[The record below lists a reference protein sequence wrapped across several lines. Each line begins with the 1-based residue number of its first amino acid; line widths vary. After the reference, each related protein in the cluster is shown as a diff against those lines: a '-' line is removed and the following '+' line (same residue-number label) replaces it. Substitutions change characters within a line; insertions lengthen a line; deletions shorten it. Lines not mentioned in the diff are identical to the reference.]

1 MAPTLTTLAEVRV
14 GYTCRVVVG
23 SDRPMLRV
31 LFILAVLCVAVA
43 FVPRMQRANTKQV
56 GVAEGRG
63 TLVVHFCAWMTIFAM
78 IREIYGVVSPSML
91 FGSRYLLFHDE
102 KT

>member
-1 MAPTLTTLAEVRV
+1 
-14 GYTCRVVVG
+14 
-23 SDRPMLRV
+23 MLRV

-63 TLVVHFCAWMTIFAM
+63 TLVVHFRAWMTIFEM